1 MFHVEE
7 EPCLKVLVVYYSY
20 SGITRAVAQTLR
32 EKTCGVLY
40 GIETLKQ
47 YAKQT
52 VVEEAVQELREGT
65 LPALKHAIPSMTS
78 YDFILVGGPVW
89 EYTTPSPLMT
99 FLQSADFRG
108 KKTAAFCTHEG
119 GPGSFLADFKSQAQN
134 AETLDGLELP
144 FVRRTSPDVL
154 DKNLTVWLEHIG
166 LLKPLAAAI

>member
-7 EPCLKVLVVYYSY
+7 GPCLKVLVAYYSY
-20 SGITRAVAQTLR
+20 SGITKAVAQKLR

-40 GIETLKQ
+40 GIETRKQ
-47 YAKQT
+47 YSKQT
-52 VVEEAVQELREGT
+52 VVEEAVQELRGGI
-65 LPALKHAIPSMTS
+65 LPDLKHAIPSMTS

-99 FLQSADFRG
+99 FLRGADFLG
-108 KKTAAFCTHEG
+108 KNTAAFCTHEG

-134 AETLDGLELP
+134 AEAFDGLELP

-154 DKNLTVWLEHIG
+154 DKNLTIWLERIG
-166 LLKPLAAAI
+166 LLKPLAAAM